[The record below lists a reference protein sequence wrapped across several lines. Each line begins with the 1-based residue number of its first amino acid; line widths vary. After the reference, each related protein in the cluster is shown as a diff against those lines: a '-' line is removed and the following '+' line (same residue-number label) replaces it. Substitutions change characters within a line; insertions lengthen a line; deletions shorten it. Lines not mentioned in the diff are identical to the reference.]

1 MLPTTSSSS
10 STSSSRL
17 RLRPQPRAPDLSGHC
32 RISTASA
39 RCQWAAP
46 YPNRKRQM
54 SVGTAGPQRRAPELS
69 GHCSGHCRRTSKASA
84 RAQWAL
90 PDLNRKRQM
99 SVGTAG
105 SQPQAPDVSGHCRT
119 SKASAR
125 AQWALPGSVGTAAR
139 CHIECQ
145 VECQNIYRHA
155 QDVTLLVA
163 RSNRSGL
170 AYQAVCTHL
179 LHAWW
184 GSLEVK

>member
-1 MLPTTSSSS
+1 
-10 STSSSRL
+10 
-17 RLRPQPRAPDLSGHC
+17 
-32 RISTASA
+32 
-39 RCQWAAP
+39 
-46 YPNRKRQM
+46 M
-54 SVGTAGPQRRAPELS
+54 SVGSAVSQPQAPDVS
-69 GHCSGHCRRTSKASA
+69 GHRRTSKASA